1 MSEQRKTVYEAGRDG
16 QAGDVP
22 LSHDGIDAGRRAL
35 MTGAAGGALGA
46 LLGLSPP
53 SAHATSGIGFFGT
66 AQAQPAG
73 ATPVGA
79 QWWPSRWGADDQA
92 GASNWITPEKI
103 LDAVRLIRTGRTY
116 EMGRIYEST
125 MPKFGERAF
134 TLRIPGGPTGGPLG
148 ANRVIWHD
156 EFLATEIG
164 QVGTQ
169 FDGLGHIGVAVR
181 GEDRA
186 EMRFYNGLTAAEISN
201 AYGLKKLG
209 MEHVKP
215 ILTRG
220 TLLDIAAVK
229 GRNMNLG
236 EEVTVADIEA
246 AMQRQTLAADALK
259 PGDAVFFHT
268 GWGSLWNKDNA
279 EYGKGEPGIG
289 LAAGAW
295 CIQKQVCVVGGD
307 SWGVEVVP
315 NPNSNLAF
323 PVHQELLTKNGI
335 FIHENLDLS
344 ALAADRVS
352 QFVYVMLPLRIKGA
366 TGSPGRPIAIV

>member
-1 MSEQRKTVYEAGRDG
+1 MMEQEKTVYEAR
-16 QAGDVP
+16 Q
-22 LSHDGIDAGRRAL
+22 HDHDNIDTSRRAV
-35 MTGAAGGALGA
+35 MAGAASGALGA
-46 LLGLSPP
+46 LLGLASTP
-53 SAHATSGIGFFGT
+53 AEAASGLGFVGT
-66 AQAQPAG
+66 AQAQG
-73 ATPVGA
+73 AAATTPVGA
-79 QWWPSRWGADDQA
+79 PWWPSRWGADDQA

-103 LDAVRLIRTGRTY
+103 LDALRLVRTGRVY
-116 EMGRIYEST
+116 EMGRVYEST
-125 MPKFGERAF
+125 MPKFGDRAF
-134 TLRIPGGPTGGPLG
+134 TLRIPGGPTGGPFG
-148 ANRVIWHD
+148 NNRIVWHD
-156 EFLATEIG
+156 EFIATEIG

-209 MEHVKP
+209 IEHVKP
-215 ILTRG
+215 IVTRG

-236 EEVTVADIEA
+236 EEITVADIDTA
-246 AMQRQTLAADALK
+246 IQRQNLPADAIK
-259 PGDAVFFHT
+259 PGDAVFFNT
-268 GWGSLWNKDNA
+268 GWGSLWNKDNT

-289 LAAGAW
+289 LAAGQW

-315 NPNSNLAF
+315 NPDANLAF
-323 PVHQELLTKNGI
+323 PVHQDLITKNGI

-344 ALAADRVS
+344 TLAADRVS
-352 QFVYVMLPLRIKGA
+352 QFVYVMLPLRIKGG